1 MASEAGLEEGDTPS
15 EAYRLV
21 TSKGD
26 DFAVDGDVLGAYGIN
41 RGFAV
46 LYEDGDRIL
55 RQNFRESG
63 DVARTNGKPKSL
75 SSKQVAELED
85 KHGVDFNGDGVYG
98 KESAE
103 ISSVLFAGDEGSW
116 GQGLYELNDS
126 TVVASEAGL
135 EEGDTPSE
143 AYRLVTSKGDDFAV
157 DGDVLGAYGIS
168 RGFAVLY
175 EDGDRILRQNFRESG
190 DVARTNGKPK
200 SLSSEQIADLE
211 DKYGVDFNGDSL
223 IGPELPLIANV
234 LFDGL
239 QGDWG
244 QGIYDATDGSLIIGE
259 SDLEKG
265 DEIIDGVL
273 LLDAGSNDF
282 YSVDGDVVGAY
293 GGSDSTSIVY
303 QQDDDYYLQSFSLS
317 GSSAIASGSPELVS
331 DRIFEMEDVHDID
344 FNGDGAYGEVLG

>member
-1 MASEAGLEEGDTPS
+1 AEISSVLFAGDEGNWGQGLYELDDSTVVASEAELEEGDTPS
-15 EAYRLV
+15 EAYQLV

-26 DFAVDGDVLGAYGIN
+26 DFSVDGDVLGAYGIN

-63 DVARTNGKPKSL
+63 DL
-75 SSKQVAELED
+75 
-85 KHGVDFNGDGVYG
+85 
-98 KESAE
+98 
-103 ISSVLFAGDEGSW
+103 
-116 GQGLYELNDS
+116 
-126 TVVASEAGL
+126 
-135 EEGDTPSE
+135 
-143 AYRLVTSKGDDFAV
+143 
-157 DGDVLGAYGIS
+157 
-168 RGFAVLY
+168 
-175 EDGDRILRQNFRESG
+175 
-190 DVARTNGKPK
+190 ARTNGKPK

-211 DKYGVDFNGDSL
+211 DKHGVDFNGDSL

-331 DRIFEMEDVHDID
+331 DRIFEMEDVHNID